1 MRISNEVS
9 DVLANSRV
17 DGCKLFLPE
26 QLDRKLYLAVN
37 KVLVAIEGKWNRS
50 AKAHIFGECPIEL
63 IDSIVLTG
71 EYADWKKDF
80 QFYETPSELAKK
92 LIELADI
99 REGETVLEPSAGRG
113 AIAKLIP
120 VCDCV
125 ELYERNQNH
134 LMDIGCNVVG
144 NDFTKFERHYDVII
158 ANPPFTKQQDIN
170 HVNHMID
177 IANRRV
183 VSVMSTSV
191 LWRSNRKAEEFRDRI
206 ASLGGSIKELPV
218 KTFSVSGTNVNTCVV
233 CVDV

>member
-1 MRISNEVS
+1 MNINKEVS
-9 DVLANSRV
+9 DVLANSTV
-17 DGCKLFLPE
+17 DDCKLFLPE

-50 AKAHIFGECPIEL
+50 AKAHIFKECPVDL

-71 EYADWKKDF
+71 EYADWKKNF
-80 QFYETPSELAKK
+80 QFYETPLELAKK

-120 VCDCV
+120 ACDCV

-134 LMDIGCNVVG
+134 LMDIGYNVVG
-144 NDFTKFERHYDVII
+144 DDFMKFEKRYDVII
-158 ANPPFTKQQDIN
+158 ANPPFTKQQDID

-177 IANRRV
+177 IAKRRV
-183 VSVMSTSV
+183 VSVMSASV
-191 LWRSNRKAEEFRDRI
+191 LWRSNRKAKEFRNRI
-206 ASLGGSIKELPV
+206 TALGGSIDELPV
-218 KTFSVSGTNVNTCVV
+218 KTFATSGTNIGTCLV